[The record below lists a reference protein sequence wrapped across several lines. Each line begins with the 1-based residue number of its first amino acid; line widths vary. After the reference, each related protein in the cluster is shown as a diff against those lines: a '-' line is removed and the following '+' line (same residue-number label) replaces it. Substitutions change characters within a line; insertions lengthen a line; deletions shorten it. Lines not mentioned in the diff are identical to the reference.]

1 MIRQSELCGMYFLLI
16 NPEKQLKLKVNRI
29 TNTTCYVHMLYKVH
43 MLEEIVHATKLSH
56 LECHDVLLSE
66 VAEYLMVVKRQRSV

>member
-1 MIRQSELCGMYFLLI
+1 
-16 NPEKQLKLKVNRI
+16 
-29 TNTTCYVHMLYKVH
+29 